1 MKKFFL
7 RPVIAGALLALVTA
21 VVLFIKSHYRG
32 GGLSLT
38 FFWLLLAIGFMQVKS
53 LKTFAYTLIIL
64 SAVTISLT
72 FPQYFV
78 AIGSFQ
84 LKKLI
89 VPLLQI
95 ITFGVGCTMGWH
107 DLSGVLK
114 MPKAVLVGVLCH
126 YTIMPF
132 VAFTIAKVFGFAPEI
147 AAGVVLV
154 GCMPS
159 GLASN
164 VIAFIAKANLA
175 LSVTITAVS
184 TLLAPLMTPLLMKY
198 LGGQFVPVNFTDMLL
213 DILKLVIV
221 PIFIGVA
228 FNYFLHKKAIWIDK
242 VMPKIS
248 MAGIVCIIMVITAAG
263 RDNLLHVG
271 IALVVAMFLHM
282 TVGVLLGYWGGR
294 LFGLSKL
301 NSRTIAIEVGM
312 QNGGLAS
319 GIAVQ
324 MGKIATLGLAPA
336 VNGPIMN
343 TTFSLIATWWGSKP
357 VTDIGQPKP
366 LIERREAST
375 AGG

>member
-1 MKKFFL
+1 MNKLLSALSFSASFL
-7 RPVIAGALLALVTA
+7 AMLVALL
-21 VVLFIKSHYRG
+21 LFLNGYFIA

-38 FFWLLLAIGFMQVKS
+38 FFWLLLAFAFMQVMN
-53 LKTFAYTLIIL
+53 LKKFTYTIMIL
-64 SAVTISLT
+64 AAVTVSLT
-72 FPQYFV
+72 YPQYFIAV
-78 AIGSFQ
+78 GNFQ

-95 ITFGVGCTMGWH
+95 ITFGVGCTMGWR

-114 MPKAVLVGVLCH
+114 MPRAVFIGVLCH

-132 VAFTIAKVFGFAPEI
+132 VGFAIAKVFGFPPEI

-164 VIAFIAKANLA
+164 VIAFIAKANLP

-198 LGGQFVPVNFTDMLL
+198 LGGQFVPVNFIDMFW
-213 DILKLVIV
+213 DILKLVII
-221 PIFIGVA
+221 PIFIGVIVNH
-228 FNYFLHKKAIWIDK
+228 FFHKKALWIDR

-248 MAGIVCIIMVITAAG
+248 MIGIACIIIVITSAG

-271 IALVVAMFLHM
+271 MALIIAMFLHM
-282 TVGVLLGYWGGR
+282 TVGLILGYWSAR
-294 LFGLSKL
+294 LFGLSRL
-301 NSRTIAIEVGM
+301 NARTIAIEVGM

-324 MGKIATLGLAPA
+324 MGKISTIGLAPA

-357 VTDIGQPKP
+357 AEEKTKVK
-366 LIERREAST
+366 AFS
-375 AGG
+375 

>member
-1 MKKFFL
+1 MKNISLKISIGFT
-7 RPVIAGALLALVTA
+7 LLSLISTI
-21 VVLFIKSHYRG
+21 VLFAQTNYSG

-38 FFWLLLAIGFMQVKS
+38 LFWLLLALSFIQVKS
-53 LKTFAYTLIIL
+53 LKSFSYTLMIL
-64 SAVTISLT
+64 AAVTISLT
-72 FPQYFV
+72 FPQYFIS
-78 AIGSFQ
+78 AGNFQ
-84 LKKLI
+84 FKKLI

-95 ITFGVGCTMGWH
+95 ITFGVGCTMSLH

-114 MPKAVLVGVLCH
+114 MPRAVFVGVLCH

-132 VAFTIAKVFGFAPEI
+132 VGFTIAKVFAFPPEI

-184 TLLAPLMTPLLMKY
+184 TLLAPLMTPLLMKF
-198 LGGQFVPVNFTDMLL
+198 LGGQFVPVSFMAMLW
-213 DILKLVIV
+213 DILQLVII
-221 PIFIGVA
+221 PIFIGTLVNH
-228 FNYFLHKKAIWIDK
+228 FFHKKALWIDK

-248 MAGIVCIIMVITAAG
+248 MAGIACIIIVITAAG

-271 IALVVAMFLHM
+271 IALVFAMFLHM
-282 TVGVLLGYWGGR
+282 TVGLMLGYWGGR

-301 NSRTIAIEVGM
+301 NCRTIAIEVGM

-324 MGKIATLGLAPA
+324 MGKIATVGLAPA

-357 VTDIGQPKP
+357 VDNEPKP
-366 LIERREAST
+366 VI
-375 AGG
+375 

>member
-1 MKKFFL
+1 MKTTIKNSSLAVAGIALITASVFF
-7 RPVIAGALLALVTA
+7 VQGSYT
-21 VVLFIKSHYRG
+21 H
-32 GGLSLT
+32 GGLTLSL
-38 FFWLLLAIGFMQVKS
+38 FWLLLAAAFMQVAQLQK
-53 LKTFAYTLIIL
+53 FAYTIVIL
-64 SAVTISLT
+64 GAVTISMT
-72 FPQYFV
+72 YPQYFTTL
-78 AIGSFQ
+78 GDFQ

-95 ITFGVGCTMGWH
+95 ITFGVGCTMSWH
-107 DLSGVLK
+107 DLQGVLK
-114 MPKAVLVGVLCH
+114 MPKAVFVGVFCH
-126 YTIMPF
+126 YTIMPM
-132 VAFTIAKVFGFAPEI
+132 VAFAIAKVFGFPPEI

-184 TLLAPLMTPLLMKY
+184 TLLAPLMTPLLMKL
-198 LGGQFVPVNFTDMLL
+198 LGGQFVPVNFIDMLL

-221 PIFIGVA
+221 PIFIGV
-228 FNYFLHKKAIWIDK
+228 FVNQFFHKRALWIDK

-248 MAGIVCIIMVITAAG
+248 MAGIACIIIIITAAG
-263 RDNLLHVG
+263 RENLLHVG
-271 IALVVAMFLHM
+271 VALVFAMFLHM
-282 TVGVLLGYWGGR
+282 TVGLMLGYFGSR

-301 NSRTIAIEVGM
+301 NARTVAIEVGM

-324 MGKIATLGLAPA
+324 MGKIATVGLAPA

-357 VTDIGQPKP
+357 VDSEG
-366 LIERREAST
+366 
-375 AGG
+375 